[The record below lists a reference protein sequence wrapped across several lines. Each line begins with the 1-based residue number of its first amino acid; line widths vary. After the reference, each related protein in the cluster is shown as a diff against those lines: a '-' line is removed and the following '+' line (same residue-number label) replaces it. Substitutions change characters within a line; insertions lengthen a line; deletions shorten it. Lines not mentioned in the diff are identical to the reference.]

1 MLIKSLKAWRGKGSA
16 GLVFAVLSCLLVSGC
31 STVCLEPEE
40 LCASGNANTS
50 LHPRASSV
58 LSPAAPSLAPSSA
71 PAPARAAEPI
81 DPIRTAPVYLPG
93 QDGGPGPAANPALAP
108 AGTARIAL
116 LLPLTS
122 PSLGGAAEAVRAGF
136 MAAAERDGA
145 GIQVDVVTTSDN
157 PAEALDAYA
166 RAGAGHDL
174 IVGPLSRPAVSALIA
189 GGKVDKPTIALNHPE
204 VRGTL
209 PPRMLVAGLSI
220 EDEARQA
227 AEWAAREHPRGR
239 VLILT
244 GSPAW
249 AQRAAAAFEA
259 RWSELGHTGQRFP
272 LPSNDGRVDPA
283 LLQDLKA
290 RLEIDPPDVLFAALD
305 VAELR
310 QVRTFSGS
318 TLPLYG
324 GASINPGRTPGLG
337 ATELDGIHVIDLPW
351 LVLPDHPAVMVYPR
365 QADPETPLYMQRLYA
380 LGIDAF
386 LVTRQVA
393 ARQAAQPNAPLNGQL
408 SAPLSIDGV
417 TGKLTLGADAALTR
431 REAAAVYRDGNFT
444 PVEAGP

>member
-1 MLIKSLKAWRGKGSA
+1 MLIKSLKAWRRDGESGPVRAWFACLFA
-16 GLVFAVLSCLLVSGC
+16 GLLLSGC

-58 LSPAAPSLAPSSA
+58 LAPQAPAAAPVPA
-71 PAPARAAEPI
+71 PAPEPV
-81 DPIRTAPVYLPG
+81 DPVRTAPIYLPG
-93 QDGGPGPAANPALAP
+93 QDAGAARAANPAASP
-108 AGTARIAL
+108 AAGTARIAL
-116 LLPLTS
+116 LLPLSS

-136 MAAAERDGA
+136 LAAAERDGA
-145 GIQVDVVTTSDN
+145 GIQVDVVPTSDN
-157 PAEALDAYA
+157 PDEALATYT
-166 RAGAGHDL
+166 RAGAAHDI
-174 IVGPLSRPAVSALIA
+174 IVGPLSRPAVGALIA
-189 GGKVDKPTIALNHPE
+189 SGKVDKPTVALNHPE

-227 AEWAAREHPRGR
+227 AEWAAREHPHGR

-249 AQRAAAAFEA
+249 AQRAAGAFEA
-259 RWSELGHTGQRFP
+259 RWSELGHTGQRFT
-272 LPSNDGRVDPA
+272 LPSSDGRVDPA

-290 RLEIDPPDVLFAALD
+290 RLEVDPPELLFAAVD

-310 QVRTFSGS
+310 QVRTFAGA
-318 TLPLYG
+318 TLPVYG

-337 ATELDGIHVIDLPW
+337 ATELDGIHVVDLPW

-386 LVTRQVA
+386 LV
-393 ARQAAQPNAPLNGQL
+393 ARQIAAQPGGPVGG
-408 SAPLSIDGV
+408 PVRIDGV
-417 TGKLTLGADAALTR
+417 TGQLTFGADSALIR

-444 PVEAGP
+444 PVEPGP

>member
-1 MLIKSLKAWRGKGSA
+1 MLIKSLKAWRRDGESGPVRTWFACLFA
-16 GLVFAVLSCLLVSGC
+16 GLLLSGC

-50 LHPRASSV
+50 LHPRASAV
-58 LSPAAPSLAPSSA
+58 AAPEVPAAA
-71 PAPARAAEPI
+71 PAPAPAL
-81 DPIRTAPVYLPG
+81 DPVDPVRTAPVYLPG
-93 QDGGPGPAANPALAP
+93 QDGGAAQLTNPATTNPAASPA

-116 LLPLTS
+116 LLPLSS

-136 MAAAERDGA
+136 LAAAERDGA
-145 GIQVDVVTTSDN
+145 GIQVDVVPTSDN
-157 PAEALDAYA
+157 PDEALATYA
-166 RAGAGHDL
+166 RAGAAHDI
-174 IVGPLSRPAVSALIA
+174 IVGPLSRPAVGALIA
-189 GGKVDKPTIALNHPE
+189 SGKVDKPTVALNHPE

-227 AEWAAREHPRGR
+227 AEWAAREHPHGR

-249 AQRAAAAFEA
+249 AQRAAGAFEA
-259 RWSELGHTGQRFP
+259 RWSELGHTGQRFA
-272 LPSNDGRVDPA
+272 LPSSDGRIDPA

-290 RLEIDPPDVLFAALD
+290 RLEVDPPELLFAAVD

-310 QVRTFSGS
+310 QVRTFVGA
-318 TLPLYG
+318 TLPVYG

-337 ATELDGIHVIDLPW
+337 ATALDGIHVVDLPW

-386 LVTRQVA
+386 LV
-393 ARQAAQPNAPLNGQL
+393 ARQLAAQQAAAP
-408 SAPLSIDGV
+408 AAATRIDGV
-417 TGKLTLGADAALTR
+417 TGRLNFGANAGLTR

-444 PVEAGP
+444 PVEPGP

>member
-1 MLIKSLKAWRGKGSA
+1 MLIKSLKAWRRGSDSGLVRAWFACLFA
-16 GLVFAVLSCLLVSGC
+16 GLLLSGC

-58 LSPAAPSLAPSSA
+58 PTPETPA
-71 PAPARAAEPI
+71 PAPVTAPAPEPV
-81 DPIRTAPVYLPG
+81 DPVRTAPVYLPG
-93 QDGGPGPAANPALAP
+93 QDGGAAGAARAANPAT
-108 AGTARIAL
+108 GTARIAL
-116 LLPLTS
+116 LLPLNS
-122 PSLGGAAEAVRAGF
+122 PSLGAAAEAVRAGF

-145 GIQVDVVTTSDN
+145 GIQVDVVPTNDN
-157 PAEALDAYA
+157 PDEALDAYA
-166 RAGAGHDL
+166 RAGAAHDI
-174 IVGPLSRPAVSALIA
+174 IVGPLSRPAVGALIA
-189 GGKVDKPTIALNHPE
+189 GGKVDKPTVALNHPE
-204 VRGTL
+204 VRGAL

-227 AEWAAREHPRGR
+227 AEWAAREHPHGR

-249 AQRAAAAFEA
+249 AQRAAGAFEA
-259 RWSELGHTGQRFP
+259 RWSELGHTGQRFA
-272 LPSNDGRVDPA
+272 LPSTDGRVDPA

-290 RLEIDPPDVLFAALD
+290 RLEVDPPDLLFAAVD

-310 QVRTFSGS
+310 QVRTFAGS
-318 TLPLYG
+318 TPPVYG

-337 ATELDGIHVIDLPW
+337 PTELDGIHVVDLPW

-386 LVTRQVA
+386 QVA
-393 ARQAAQPNAPLNGQL
+393 RQIAAQPAAQPGMAPA
-408 SAPLSIDGV
+408 APSSIDGV
-417 TGKLTLGADAALTR
+417 TGRLSFGPNAALTR

-444 PVEAGP
+444 PVEPGP

>member
-1 MLIKSLKAWRGKGSA
+1 MLIKSLKAWLGKGHA
-16 GLVFAVLSCLLVSGC
+16 GLAFAMLSCLFVSGC

-50 LHPRASSV
+50 LHPRAASV
-58 LSPAAPSLAPSSA
+58 PAPVAPLPPPA
-71 PAPARAAEPI
+71 PAPATEPV
-81 DPIRTAPVYLPG
+81 DPVRTAPVYLPG
-93 QDGGPGPAANPALAP
+93 QDARPDQANNPAA

-122 PSLGGAAEAVRAGF
+122 PSLGAAAEAVRAGF

-157 PAEALDAYA
+157 AAEALDTYA
-166 RAGAGHDL
+166 RAGAAHDI
-174 IVGPLSRPAVSALIA
+174 IVGPLSRPAVGALIA
-189 GGKVDKPTIALNHPE
+189 SGKVDRPTIALNHPE

-227 AEWAAREHPRGR
+227 AEWAAREHPHGR

-249 AQRAAAAFEA
+249 AQRAAGAFEA
-259 RWSELGHTGQRFP
+259 RWNEIGHTGQRFA

-290 RLEIDPPDVLFAALD
+290 RLEVDPPELLFAALD

-310 QVRTFSGS
+310 QVRTFAG
-318 TLPLYG
+318 TALPVYG

-337 ATELDGIHVIDLPW
+337 ATELDGIHVVDLPW
-351 LVLPDHPAVMVYPR
+351 VVLPDHPAVMVYPR

-386 LVTRQVA
+386 LVARQVA
-393 ARQAAQPNAPLNGQL
+393 AQPGMRQAAQPGAPL
-408 SAPLSIDGV
+408 SAPLGIDGV
-417 TGKLTLGADAALTR
+417 TGRLTLGADAALIR
-431 REAAAVYRDGNFT
+431 REAAAIYRDGNFT
-444 PVEAGP
+444 PVDTGP